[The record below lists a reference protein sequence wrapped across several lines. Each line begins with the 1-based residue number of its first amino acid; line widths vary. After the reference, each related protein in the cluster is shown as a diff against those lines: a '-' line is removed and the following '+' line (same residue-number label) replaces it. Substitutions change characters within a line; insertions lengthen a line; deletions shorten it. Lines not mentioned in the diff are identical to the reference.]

1 MRTMPAESLWK
12 SCILLHKSLLHSCVC
27 PFENWHRSFTLN
39 SYFTQICLCYDIST
53 FTVMMPWDD
62 CDVYVMYFWINF
74 IYSKGWLHIAESLS
88 CQKKSVAKEPKQNY
102 RDIKSDKKSWQ
113 KYVPSLPLVI
123 FQADESTSNIL
134 LCVLQ
139 TTIKYK
145 WITS

>member
-1 MRTMPAESLWK
+1 ML
-12 SCILLHKSLLHSCVC
+12 CIFELLL
-27 PFENWHRSFTLN
+27 
-39 SYFTQICLCYDIST
+39 FTQKDGYIL
-53 FTVMMPWDD
+53 PK
-62 CDVYVMYFWINF
+62 VY
-74 IYSKGWLHIAESLS
+74 LA
-88 CQKKSVAKEPKQNY
+88 KKSVAKEPKQNH

-145 WITS
+145 